1 MSREARVGIFVLLG
15 LIVLTFFTFKVSKW
29 GLIAEK
35 GYRLTVDFDTASG
48 LEPKSDVKMAGVPIG
63 KVEEIQLV
71 GNRARL
77 VLRIKEG
84 IRIPIDSVGSIQTQG
99 LLGEKYVELLPGK
112 DVQRNLPAGGQVA
125 NTLSPV
131 NLDEM
136 IRKLSAIGDDVK
148 KFTDTLSSTFGSE
161 EGKQALGDILRD
173 VRATTAALRT
183 VVTGNEERF
192 GRIVANIDRL
202 SADLSDISSANK
214 EDVRATIAN
223 LRALS
228 DTLKS
233 EAPALVRKL
242 EEMSEGISGVVG
254 DNRENLKESI
264 KNLKAA
270 SARLDNTLDAA
281 GRVMAKIDRGE
292 GTLGMLVN
300 DNSAHGSLTDTLE
313 GINKYVRKSEQLKTF
328 IDYHVEWQQEPSEF
342 KHYVNLRLQP
352 TADKYYTIGVVD
364 DPRGKFSSSTSTV
377 TVNGQPPTVTTE
389 EKFDD
394 KLKISALIAR
404 KFSGL
409 TVKGGVIESTGGLG
423 VDYELLKNRLTVGAD
438 AWDFARKDIN
448 NKSQPP
454 HLKLY
459 GNYDIVK
466 NLFVTGGVD
475 DVLANERNLRTLFL
489 GFGIKFA
496 DEDIKTVL
504 GAVPIKP

>member
-15 LIVLTFFTFKVSKW
+15 LIVLTFFTFRVSKW

-35 GYRLTVDFDTASG
+35 GYRLTVDFDTAAG

-77 VLRIKEG
+77 VLRIREG
-84 IRIPIDSVGSIQTQG
+84 IKIPIDSVGTIQTQG
-99 LLGEKYVELLPGK
+99 LLGEKYVEILPGK
-112 DVQRNLPAGGQVA
+112 DAQRNLPAGGRVA
-125 NTLSPV
+125 NTLTPT

-136 IRKLSAIGDDVK
+136 VRKLSAIGDDVK
-148 KFTDTLSSTFGSE
+148 KFTESLSATFGTE
-161 EGKQALGDILRD
+161 EGKNALRDILRD
-173 VRATTAALRT
+173 FRATTATLRT
-183 VVTGNEERF
+183 VVTGNEQRF
-192 GRIVANIDRL
+192 DRIIANIDRL
-202 SADLSDISSANK
+202 SADLSDMSGTNK
-214 EDVRATIAN
+214 QDVRAIIAN
-223 LRALS
+223 FREFS

-233 EAPALVRKL
+233 ETPALVRKL
-242 EEMSEGISGVVG
+242 EDMSEGVSGVIA

-264 KNLKAA
+264 ASFKNA
-270 SARLDNTLDAA
+270 SAKLDNTLDAA
-281 GRVMAKIDRGE
+281 EKVMAKIDRGE

-300 DNSAHGSLTDTLE
+300 DNSVHGSITDTLE
-313 GINKYVRKSEQLKTF
+313 GINKYVRKTEQLKTF
-328 IDYHVEWQQEPSEF
+328 VDYRLEWQQTPSEF

-352 TADKYYTIGVVD
+352 TADKYYTIVVVD
-364 DPRGKFSSSTSTV
+364 DPRGKFSSSTTEV
-377 TVNGQPPTVTTE
+377 TVNGTPTTSTE
-389 EKFDD
+389 QKFDN

-404 KFSGL
+404 KFSGF

-423 VDYELLKNRLTVGAD
+423 LDYELLKNRMALGAD
-438 AWDFARKDIN
+438 IWDFSRKDLSGKN
-448 NKSQPP
+448 LPP

-475 DVLANERNLRTLFL
+475 DVLATENNLRTLFL

-496 DEDIKTVL
+496 DEDLKTVL

>member
-35 GYRLTVDFDTASG
+35 GYRLTVDFDSASG

-63 KVEEIQLV
+63 KVEDIQLV

-77 VLRIKEG
+77 VLRIRDG
-84 IRIPIDSVGSIQTQG
+84 IKIPIDSVGTIQTQG
-99 LLGEKYVELLPGK
+99 LLGEKYVEILPGK

-125 NTLSPV
+125 NTQSPT
-131 NLDEM
+131 NLDDM
-136 IRKLSAIGDDVK
+136 VRKLSAIGDDVK
-148 KFTDTLSSTFGSE
+148 KFTESLSSTFGTE
-161 EGKQALGDILRD
+161 EGKQALADILRD
-173 VRATTAALRT
+173 VRATTASLRT
-183 VVTGNEERF
+183 VVTGNEQRF
-192 GRIVANIDRL
+192 ARILANIDRL
-202 SADLSDISSANK
+202 SADLSEISSANK

-228 DTLKS
+228 DTLKN
-233 EAPALVRKL
+233 ETPGLARKL
-242 EEMSEGISGVVG
+242 EEMSEGVSGVVA

-313 GINKYVRKSEQLKTF
+313 GINKFVRKSEQLKTF
-328 IDYHVEWQQEPSEF
+328 IDYHLEWLQEPSDF

-364 DPRGKFSSSTSTV
+364 DPRGRFSSSTSTI
-377 TVNGQPPTVTTE
+377 TVNGTPTTVSE
-389 EKFDD
+389 EKFDN
-394 KLKISALIAR
+394 KLKFSALVAR
-404 KFSGL
+404 KFSGF

-423 VDYELLKNRLTVGAD
+423 VDYELLKNRLTIGAD
-438 AWDFARKDIN
+438 AWDFGRKDLSD
-448 NKSQPP
+448 KSLPP

-475 DVLANERNLRTLFL
+475 DILASERNLRTLFL

>member
-15 LIVLTFFTFKVSKW
+15 LIVLTFFTFRVSKW

-35 GYRLTVDFDTASG
+35 GYRLTVDFDTAAG

-77 VLRIKEG
+77 VLRIHQG
-84 IRIPIDSVGSIQTQG
+84 IRIPIDSVASIQTQG
-99 LLGEKYVELLPGK
+99 LLGEKYVEILPGR
-112 DVQRNLPAGGQVA
+112 DTQRNLPAGGQVA
-125 NTLSPV
+125 NTLSPT
-131 NLDEM
+131 NLDE
-136 IRKLSAIGDDVK
+136 IVRKLSAIGDDVK
-148 KFTDTLSSTFGSE
+148 KFTAALSTTFGTD
-161 EGKQALGDILRD
+161 EGKKALSDILRD
-173 VRATTAALRT
+173 FRATMGSMRT
-183 VVTGNEERF
+183 IVQGNEARF
-192 GRIVANIDRL
+192 NRILASVDRL

-214 EDVRATIAN
+214 EDIRVAIAN
-223 LRALS
+223 IREFS
-228 DTLKS
+228 DTLKN
-233 EAPALVRKL
+233 ETPGLVRKL
-242 EEMSEGISGVVG
+242 EEMSDRVSGVMG

-281 GRVMAKIDRGE
+281 GKVMAKIDRGE
-292 GTLGMLVN
+292 GTLGKLVN
-300 DNSAHGSLTDTLE
+300 DNTAHASITDTLE
-313 GINKYVRKSEQLKTF
+313 GINRYVRKTEQLKTF
-328 IDYHVEWQQEPSEF
+328 IDYRLEWQERPSEF

-352 TADKYYTIGVVD
+352 TADKYYTLGVVD

-377 TVNGQPPTVTTE
+377 TVNGTPTTITE
-389 EKFDD
+389 EKYDN
-394 KLKISALIAR
+394 KLKVSALIAR
-404 KFSGL
+404 TFSGL

-423 VDYELLKNRLTVGAD
+423 LDYELLKNRLTVGAD
-438 AWDFARKDIN
+438 AWDFSRKDL
-448 NKSQPP
+448 PP

-475 DVLANERNLRTLFL
+475 DVLATERNLRTLFL